1 VFLVGGALK
10 RGATFKNAAIAIL
23 AESMETLHYRDIA
36 ERALSRGLI
45 STSGKTPADSMG
57 SRIATDLKS
66 NGRQSAFIKTAPGY
80 YRLNPEYGARI
91 GKTPDPQNGLEKPT
105 PKQAETGPSF
115 EEAPVPKEPL
125 ENQYTGKAGE
135 YLVAS
140 KLLFLGYN
148 TSILAVD
155 SGADL
160 VAIKN
165 EKPFHIQVKTAH
177 LKGKRYSFNI
187 TKASLDRHYHGGMYY
202 VFVLREGTSPHG
214 MKESFLIF
222 PLNTIEEYISRGYIK
237 PHRSRKIWTTTVTQH
252 GNSLSLGTK
261 ENNVDYN
268 KDKWC
273 LIK

>member
-1 VFLVGGALK
+1 MSRTG
-10 RGATFKNAAIAIL
+10 TFKDAAIKVL
-23 AESMETLHYRDIA
+23 RQSGKPLHYREIV
-36 ERALSRGLI
+36 ERALSMGYV

-57 SRIATDLKS
+57 SRIATDLK
-66 NGRQSAFIKTAPGY
+66 NKGKRSAFIKTAPGY
-80 YRLNPEYGARI
+80 YGINPEYGTNV
-91 GKTPDPQNGLEKPT
+91 GEPEPKTNSKDPPSRR
-105 PKQAETGPSF
+105 PETGPSL
-115 EEAPVPKEPL
+115 EDTPLPKEPL
-125 ENQYTGKAGE
+125 EKQYTGKAGE

-148 TSILAVD
+148 ASILAVD

-187 TKASLDRHYHGGMYY
+187 TKASIDRHYHGGMFY
-202 VFVLREGTSPHG
+202 VFVLREGTSPHH

-222 PLNTIEEYISRGYIK
+222 PLNTIEEYIAHGYIK
-237 PHRSRKIWTTTVTQH
+237 LHRTRKVWTTTVTQH
-252 GNSLSLGTK
+252 ENGLSLGAR

-268 KDKWC
+268 KDKWN

>member
-1 VFLVGGALK
+1 MVLNRTGS
-10 RGATFKNAAIAIL
+10 FKSAAIAIL
-23 AESMETLHYRDIA
+23 RESMDTLHYRDIA
-36 ERALSRGLI
+36 ERALSKGLI
-45 STSGKTPADSMG
+45 STSGKTPVDSMG
-57 SRIATDLKS
+57 SRIATDLKN
-66 NGRQSAFIKTAPGY
+66 NGKRSAFIKTAPGY
-80 YRLNPEYGARI
+80 YRLNPEY
-91 GKTPDPQNGLEKPT
+91 DKPPGGSPNSKNDSKDST
-105 PKQAETGPSF
+105 PKQDETDPSF
-115 EEAPVPKEPL
+115 EDTPFPKEPL

-177 LKGKRYSFNI
+177 LKGNRYSFNI
-187 TKASLDRHYHGGMYY
+187 TKSSLNRHYHGGMFY
-202 VFVLREGTSPHG
+202 VFVLREGSG
-214 MKESFLIF
+214 ASEMEEAFLVF

-252 GNSLSLGTK
+252 GDSLYLGTK
-261 ENNVDYN
+261 GNNVDYN
-268 KDKWC
+268 KNKWN

>member
-1 VFLVGGALK
+1 MG
-10 RGATFKNAAIAIL
+10 
-23 AESMETLHYRDIA
+23 TLHYKDIA
-36 ERALSRGLI
+36 ERALRLGLV

-57 SRIATDLKS
+57 SRIATDLKN
-66 NGRQSAFIKTAPGY
+66 NGKRSAFIRTAPGY
-80 YRLNPEYGARI
+80 YRLNPEYGARTGTI
-91 GKTPDPQNGLEKPT
+91 KLKSGSKGAA
-105 PKQAETGPSF
+105 PKKVEAGPSL
-115 EEAPVPKEPL
+115 ENVHVPKEPL
-125 ENQYTGKAGE
+125 ENQHTGKAGE

-148 TSILAVD
+148 ASILAVD

-177 LKGKRYSFNI
+177 LKGNRYSFTI
-187 TKASLDRHYHGGMYY
+187 TKASLDRHYHGGMFY
-202 VFVLREGTSPHG
+202 VFVLREGTSPLD

-237 PHRSRKIWTTTVTQH
+237 PHRTRKVWTTTVMQH
-252 GNSLSLGTK
+252 GDSLSLGTK
-261 ENNVDYN
+261 SNNVDYN
-268 KDKWC
+268 KNKWR